1 MSKKHKGG
9 PAPIPPGNK
18 PHTGVTKSFTED
30 AAPPPHGMPLSEQD
44 AKRRL
49 GNFSTAGEHAIEQP
63 SGKKGSDH

>member
-9 PAPIPPGNK
+9 PAPIPPGNQANSGI
-18 PHTGVTKSFTED
+18 TMLMAEEV
-30 AAPPPHGMPLSEQD
+30 APLPHGLPLSEQD

-49 GNFSTAGEHAIEQP
+49 GNYSTAGEHSIEQP